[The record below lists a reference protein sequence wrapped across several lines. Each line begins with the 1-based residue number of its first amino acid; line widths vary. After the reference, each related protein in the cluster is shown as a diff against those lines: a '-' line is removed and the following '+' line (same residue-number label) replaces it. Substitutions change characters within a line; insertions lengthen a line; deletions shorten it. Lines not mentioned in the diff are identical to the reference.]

1 MKMDEAPERRIRLLS
16 AAGLIAGFYSGSSIR
31 EIYSSVVTNYE
42 TLLSIIEDPDTAAEV
57 SRIMGLPVERIKE
70 ITEAIIVRL
79 IFNKSNDPFV
89 SLGLKHSVSQQEAH
103 KRWKRLI
110 MLYHP
115 DKQNGS
121 GIKDDKAKRINEAF
135 TKLNKITKEGVTGLG
150 TNINPIAPGGKKAE
164 VRTEVNREYLQPA
177 RYIPRVILFSVV
189 LLAAFMLSFCA
200 YRVASV
206 TNF

>member
-1 MKMDEAPERRIRLLS
+1 MKMDEAQERRIRILS

-31 EIYSSVVTNYE
+31 AIYASVVTHYE
-42 TLLSIIEDPDTAAEV
+42 TLLSILEDPETAAEV
-57 SRIMGLPVERIKE
+57 SRMMGLPVERIKD

-89 SLGLKHSVSQQEAH
+89 SLGLKHNVSQQEAH

-115 DKQNGS
+115 DKQKGP
-121 GIKDDKAKRINEAF
+121 GIQDDKAKRINEAF
-135 TKLNKITKEGVTGLG
+135 TKVNKITKEGVPGMEI
-150 TNINPIAPGGKKAE
+150 NIAGIVKGRAKADGRAE
-164 VRTEVNREYLQPA
+164 INREYFQPA
-177 RYIPRVILFSVV
+177 RYIPKVILVSVV

-200 YRVASV
+200 YRVASL
-206 TNF
+206 TP